1 MHRLAYVVAVIVFA
15 CLLSLGMDTSDA
27 GATEPRSLQT
37 NSCENA
43 DHLNWVPGDYLCF
56 AIKTFLPDEKVARPI
71 LRIYL
76 HGDVSRGGPGDY
88 MYRYA
93 KRSHRYAADT
103 SPGIVSVAML
113 RPSYYDKDGRQSTPG
128 GSGRRG
134 TKFPEDVDSI
144 ASAVR
149 ALSTHHNASRV
160 VLIGHSGGAQ
170 ISAVI
175 LGRYPG
181 LADAALLAACPCD
194 LKARAIRRN
203 RRVGRALDPMDYA
216 DKIPPTVRI
225 IAMTGAR
232 DRNTIASE
240 CEPYIARLKARGV
253 SARLELI
260 ERAKHGFRR
269 LARSSVYKE
278 GLAELDKK

>member
-1 MHRLAYVVAVIVFA
+1 MRKVEYVGAVLVFA
-15 CLLSLGMDTSDA
+15 CSLSLGTGMSDA
-27 GATEPRSLQT
+27 GASERPSLQT

-43 DHLNWVPGDYLCF
+43 DHVNWVPGDYICF
-56 AIKTFLPDEKVARPI
+56 AIKTFMPSRKVEGPI

-93 KRSHRYAADT
+93 KRSHRYVADS

-113 RPSYYDKDGRQSTPG
+113 RPSYYDKEGRQSTPG

-134 TKFPEDVDSI
+134 TKYPEDVDSI
-144 ASAVR
+144 ASAIR
-149 ALSTHHNASRV
+149 ALSVHHGASRV

-181 LADAALLAACPCD
+181 LVDAALLVACPCD
-194 LKARAIRRN
+194 LRARAIRRN
-203 RRVGRALDPMDYA
+203 RRVGRGLDPMGYVND
-216 DKIPPTVRI
+216 IPRTVRV
-225 IAMTGAR
+225 IAMTGER
-232 DRNTIASE
+232 DTNTIASE
-240 CEPYIARLKARGV
+240 CEPYIARLTARGV
-253 SARLELI
+253 SARLEI
-260 ERAKHGFRR
+260 IGRAGHGFRR
-269 LARSSVYKE
+269 LGRSDVYKE
-278 GLAELDKK
+278 GLAELDKE